1 MAGPGIIGGVERP
14 GLVASDVDGTLLSPL
29 HGVTERT
36 AAAVRRVLAAGV
48 PFVLATG
55 RPPRWVPE
63 IAQQADLDGYAVC
76 ANGAV
81 LYHLGQDRVL
91 WQRTLDPVLVGDV
104 MGELDRVLPGVAFAV
119 ERTGRTA
126 FDDTVPQFIAE
137 DSYTHPWP
145 EGPEPNGDRAGLLT
159 TPVVKLLCRHRGM
172 TSAEMAEA
180 AAQVLDGQVDV
191 TFSTTMGLIELSAPG
206 VTKVTGLADVAERLG
221 VAAAD
226 VVAFGDMPND
236 VEMLTWAGHGVAMA
250 NAHPDAL
257 AAADEITAPNSED
270 GVALVLERW
279 F

>member
-1 MAGPGIIGGVERP
+1 MERP

-36 AAAVRRVLAAGV
+36 ANAVRRVVAAGV

-91 WQRTLDPVLVGDV
+91 WQRTLDPLLVRDV
-104 MGELDRVLPGVAFAV
+104 MAELDRVLPGVAFAV

-145 EGPEPNGDRAGLLT
+145 EGPEPNGDRSGMLT
-159 TPVVKLLCRHRGM
+159 TPVVKILARHREM
-172 TSAEMAEA
+172 TSADMAEA
-180 AAQVLDGQVDV
+180 AALVLDGQVDV

-221 VAAAD
+221 VPAAE

-250 NAHPDAL
+250 NAHPDAK
-257 AAADEITAPNSED
+257 AAADEVTAPNSED